1 MSDKTARIVFSK
13 NRAVLLEYLDDA
25 NKPVRV
31 SIPENMVQ
39 PSSDGK
45 TAVVSEDIL
54 SMGAPYGVQFAAEIG
69 DITISGKSI
78 EDSLHSSGIWTCE
91 DVIHSP
97 QDVNSA
103 VMAAASHIFKTINV
117 LVRSHFSKEA

>member
-1 MSDKTARIVFSK
+1 MSDKTVRIVFSK

-31 SIPENMVQ
+31 SVPENMVQ
-39 PSSDGK
+39 PSPDGQ
-45 TAVVSEDIL
+45 TAMVSEETLD
-54 SMGAPYGVQFAAEIG
+54 MGAPYGVQFAAEIG
-69 DITISGKSI
+69 DITISGKFI
-78 EDSLHSSGIWTCE
+78 EDSLHSSGVWTCE
-91 DVIHSP
+91 DIIRNP

-117 LVRSHFSKEA
+117 LVRSYFSKEA

>member
-45 TAVVSEDIL
+45 TAIVSEEIL
-54 SMGAPYGVQFAAEIG
+54 SMGVPYGVQFAEEIG
-69 DITISGKSI
+69 NVTISGKSI
-78 EDSLHSSGIWTCE
+78 EDSLHASGIWTCD
-91 DVIHSP
+91 DVIHNP

-103 VMAAASHIFKTINV
+103 VMAAASHVFSTINV
-117 LVRSHFSKEA
+117 LVRAYFSKEA